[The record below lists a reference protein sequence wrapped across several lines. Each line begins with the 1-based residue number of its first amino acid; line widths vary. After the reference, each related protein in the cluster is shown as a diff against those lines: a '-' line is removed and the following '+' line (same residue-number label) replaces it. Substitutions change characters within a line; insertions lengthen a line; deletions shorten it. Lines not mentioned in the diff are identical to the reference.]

1 MITAMDFRGSH
12 GSDQCISVS
21 RGQIRGATIRGIMTT
36 RGFVAAAILVL
47 LPIAPATSAQSS
59 KPTEPSVTLARTP
72 PMGWNSWN
80 KFACNVSEQLIRET
94 ADALVASGLRDAGYQ
109 YVNID
114 DCWQV
119 SRDASGAIVA
129 DPAHFP
135 AGIRALA
142 DYVHAKGLKLG
153 IYTDVGTLTC
163 EGRPGSLNHEAQD
176 AKTYAD
182 WGVDY
187 VKVDWCHAEGLD
199 PEVQYA
205 KFRDALAQAG
215 RPMVFSICNWG
226 VKAPWRWG
234 PKTGNLWRT
243 TGDISD
249 SYDRMSVIGFSQNGL
264 EKFAGPG
271 HWNDPDML
279 EVGNGGMN
287 RDEYRTHMALWALL
301 AAPLL
306 AGNDLRTMTSETK
319 EMLGNREIIAVDQ
332 DPKGIQGHRVWQEG
346 PLEIWVR
353 TLADGNQAVGLF
365 NRGESNLSI
374 TLHLADIGARHSAR
388 IRDLWERSDLGT
400 INDSYSADVPKHGVV
415 MLKVFY

>member
-1 MITAMDFRGSH
+1 
-12 GSDQCISVS
+12 
-21 RGQIRGATIRGIMTT
+21 
-36 RGFVAAAILVL
+36 
-47 LPIAPATSAQSS
+47 
-59 KPTEPSVTLARTP
+59 
-72 PMGWNSWN
+72 MGWNSWN

-415 MLKVFY
+415 MLKVF